1 MRTFI
6 DTCVVN
12 FMLDF
17 GEQIHDGAEPH
28 RELSEQDCL
37 DIDALQRIA
46 VLGQRAGIQMAISP
60 HTYFEI
66 QQTRDKN
73 RLSDLDQWF
82 QELWDYW
89 RHIVVSDHDL
99 PTFVEADDERV
110 RVLGSENLAVL
121 PDISDRVLLCDAL
134 AYRCDLFCTR
144 DRSTIVKHR
153 ERLRELPLEIVTPAE
168 WWRRLGPYA

>member
-1 MRTFI
+1 MRIFV
-6 DTCVVN
+6 DTCIAN

-17 GEQIHDGAEPH
+17 GEQIHDGAEPPPG
-28 RELSEQDCL
+28 LSENDCL

-46 VLGQRAGIQMAISP
+46 VLGQRGGIQMAISP

-66 QQTRDKN
+66 QKTRDKS
-73 RLSDLDQWF
+73 RLSDLDYWF

-89 RHIVVSDHDL
+89 RSVVVADDGL
-99 PTFVEADDERV
+99 PTFVEAESERV
-110 RVLGSENLAVL
+110 RALGFECIAVL

-144 DRSTIVKHR
+144 DRNTIVKHR
-153 ERLRELPLEIVTPAE
+153 EKPRKLPLELVTSAE
-168 WWRRLGPYA
+168 WRRRLEPYA